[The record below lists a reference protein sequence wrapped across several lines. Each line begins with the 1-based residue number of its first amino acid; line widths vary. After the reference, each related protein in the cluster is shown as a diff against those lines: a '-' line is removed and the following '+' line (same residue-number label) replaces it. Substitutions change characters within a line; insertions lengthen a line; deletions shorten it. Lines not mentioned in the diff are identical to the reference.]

1 SRRGEPPDLLTSAL
15 SSGRPEVRYSA
26 ARALELR
33 TEPEAFQTYVVEG
46 LLPPRPEK
54 AGDMKQWP
62 AEDERARRMVG
73 LAEALASEVPEQRYA
88 AVQVLQLRDKPV
100 EYFREAAKVA
110 RPRSLEAPWKPDT
123 TPRPRPAEPEKPQ
136 RSWLRRLF
144 STAKGSTEPTAEALA
159 SAERQ
164 HLRRLAF
171 GAYVGLLRQVTAG
184 DDEGHRVRRDAV
196 DRVVKLTLEG
206 HAGTPAAVSALL
218 RALEDPHQLVRK
230 AALAGLKE
238 LYPAGSDEPLALAL
252 ASLSPDVARA
262 ALDELAARG
271 ASAKGRITAALNSP
285 LSDVRKYAFE
295 LLERLSPPGSLEP
308 LLAALGSEHA
318 DLRVGVIERLAGAN
332 DSRVTEALGRAA
344 GSEHEDLRLRAA
356 ELLAWRQDDR
366 AVEVLAAFLRSENAS
381 AVKRAQEALARL
393 GSAAAVGALAARL
406 RATPEMNERLA
417 LVKALGRTR
426 RPEALEP
433 LARQLDDETAT
444 VRYACVGAAM
454 EVATPPEKNEKG
466 EQKRDMALAMRFLRA
481 AVRSADPVVRKAAAT
496 ELEQGDDVGQDEL
509 LAGLFAD
516 RDVTVRME
524 SVARYASRVIHKGA
538 KVEPLEEVL
547 RGGARELMLPAAEG
561 VASRGR
567 ASALRPLLLYVR
579 AGEEGDR
586 ERALLALGTLGDARA
601 LSELEQVAAGGT
613 PEAPVEESMV
623 AAALEGLGRLAP
635 KLPEGEDRRR
645 VEEKVELAAMEGR
658 ATALQQAGV
667 RGLRSIGGER
677 ARSRLETL
685 LADDNTGNP

>member
-1 SRRGEPPDLLTSAL
+1 VRAAELLAARGAEDILEPMRNLLTDKELAHRYPPVFLAPLRHRAASALATLGSRRLLSFYAQTLLKDEAGDVREQGARGLATACRRGDEGWLLDALGHTDVAVRSWAADGLSRLGDVRALPVLTGNLRHEHLPIRLGAILSFAALGPEGEGGLLHGLEDRSREVQETVFAILLSRDWRASRRSEPPDLLTSAL

-159 SAERQ
+159 STERQ

-238 LYPAGSDEPLALAL
+238 LYPTGSDEPLALAL
-252 ASLSPDVARA
+252 ASLSSDVARA

-271 ASAKGRITAALNSP
+271 EAAKGRLTAALNSP
-285 LSDVRKYAFE
+285 LADVRKYAFE
-295 LLERLSPPGSLEP
+295 LLEKLSRPAAWSPCWPRSAASTPTCAWASLNGWPVPMTPASPRPSSAPWAASTRTCACAPRSCSPGARMTGP
-308 LLAALGSEHA
+308 WRCRRFAA
-318 DLRVGVIERLAGAN
+318 
-332 DSRVTEALGRAA
+332 
-344 GSEHEDLRLRAA
+344 
-356 ELLAWRQDDR
+356 
-366 AVEVLAAFLRSENAS
+366 SENA
-381 AVKRAQEALARL
+381 AAWKRAGALARTL
-393 GSAAAVGALAARL
+393 VAR
-406 RATPEMNERLA
+406 
-417 LVKALGRTR
+417 GRTR
-426 RPEALEP
+426 RPL
-433 LARQLDDETAT
+433 RTAT
-444 VRYACVGAAM
+444 
-454 EVATPPEKNEKG
+454 
-466 EQKRDMALAMRFLRA
+466 
-481 AVRSADPVVRKAAAT
+481 S
-496 ELEQGDDVGQDEL
+496 
-509 LAGLFAD
+509 
-516 RDVTVRME
+516 
-524 SVARYASRVIHKGA
+524 
-538 KVEPLEEVL
+538 
-547 RGGARELMLPAAEG
+547 
-561 VASRGR
+561 
-567 ASALRPLLLYVR
+567 
-579 AGEEGDR
+579 
-586 ERALLALGTLGDARA
+586 
-601 LSELEQVAAGGT
+601 
-613 PEAPVEESMV
+613 
-623 AAALEGLGRLAP
+623 
-635 KLPEGEDRRR
+635 
-645 VEEKVELAAMEGR
+645 
-658 ATALQQAGV
+658 
-667 RGLRSIGGER
+667 
-677 ARSRLETL
+677 
-685 LADDNTGNP
+685 